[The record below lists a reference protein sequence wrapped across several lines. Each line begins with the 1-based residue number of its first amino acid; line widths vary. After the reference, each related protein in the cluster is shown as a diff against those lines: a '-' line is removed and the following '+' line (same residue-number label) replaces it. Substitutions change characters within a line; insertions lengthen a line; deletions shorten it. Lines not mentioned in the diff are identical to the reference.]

1 MVKKRFWI
9 AFLFVILIGCAI
21 DPQFPLPDIDAENIG
36 EMNIW
41 VWRNIQFVEDEGQYT
56 QKPYET
62 LILRAG
68 DCEDQARLLVFLSE
82 ELLAIYPSMVTIYHY
97 GGGHTIVEY
106 ESTWYDPS
114 YGTVMPVDESRKP
127 WQ

>member
-1 MVKKRFWI
+1 MWI
-9 AFLFVILIGCAI
+9 VFALIMLWSCS
-21 DPQFPLPDIDAENIG
+21 FELEYELPDTGATTIG

-41 VWRNIQFVEDEGQYT
+41 VWRNIQFVEDVGQYT
-56 QKPYET
+56 QEPYET

-82 ELLAIYPSMVTIYHY
+82 ELLAIYPVMVTLYHY
-97 GGGHTIVEY
+97 GGGHTVVEY
-106 ESTWYDPS
+106 EGNWYDPS
-114 YGTVMPVDESRKP
+114 YGTVVPVDESRDP